1 MRNPVSEMFGKIRK
15 YLLRGLLLPV
25 ALLVLLPT
33 ALYVPAVQR
42 WACTRAEEYLSR
54 TLGMELSVERIR
66 LAFPLHLTVDRAVLR
81 DGGDTLLRCGR
92 LDVAIAPL
100 PLLRGELA
108 VRRLELSDL
117 GGRYTDSLAGMDARV
132 EVGNLALRI
141 ARINLRKHTLSLFRA
156 DLARAD
162 VALDL
167 GTSAESAPKADTAAA
182 PWRISIG
189 RFTVS
194 NTAFRMRTASG
205 GMELETTLADGT
217 VDGCEVDL
225 AASQVAVSR
234 LALDRGAYTCRLAAG
249 PAEDAE
255 PAAAVAESASP
266 AVPWQVRVERITL
279 RDNRMAYGTLGHRP
293 AAGFDP
299 EALELTGV
307 NLEVDSLW
315 NRGSDI
321 ALRLAGLS
329 FAERSGLAV
338 SDAAGR
344 FSMDSTGI
352 SLSGFRVATPRSQIA
367 AEAHAGAGIAALD
380 PLTPLS
386 ADVRMTLAAADLT
399 PWVVFPGTL
408 QNRLLSGQFSV
419 AGTLGNIPE
428 AALCLSIPDML
439 IINIS
444 GTAKNL
450 PDPKRAVASA
460 RFSGDLRNLDPL
472 RALLPDTALRRRIAL
487 PREMTLCGTAT
498 ADCGRVA
505 ADLLLSVAGGRLSAA
520 AGFDPASEAYRAELR
535 CDSFP
540 LGRFLPGDSL
550 GYVDLALEAE
560 GTGLDPLSER
570 ARAAVRAQIDRM
582 EFRGYDFGG
591 PELKA
596 SLSEGRLSGTVADR
610 NEALQL
616 ALALS
621 GTLSEESQEVRLQG
635 SVAGF
640 DLQRMGLVAEPI
652 GGSFLLDLRAAATV
666 AGSREARL
674 ELDSLTIRNGYRT
687 DRIRPT
693 SLTFGTDS
701 VSVRV
706 GAASGDLSFS
716 FASFVPLDSLAAR
729 ITRSAGRLDAQ
740 LHEGAFDMTA
750 LQEVLPPFTLRVDAG
765 RNNILNNFLKTK
777 QLAFK
782 ALHAAGDGGP
792 ETPAAL
798 HLQVEGLTTPGFV
811 LDSVAL
817 GVRQQG
823 RELEYGL
830 HIANGPGH
838 LDHLAQAALYGRIG
852 QHAGT
857 VRLLQRNRTGQTGFR
872 FGWDLVWN
880 DSLFRARMNPLD
892 PVFGAETWSVNAGN
906 YVEYDFDRRLSADLD
921 LHCGSRRF
929 AIRSLPAG
937 DTGIGGVQIDV
948 GGVDIG
954 AALGLLPSA
963 PPVGGTFGAD
973 LFVGLS
979 SDSLA
984 VRGDLSLDSLA
995 YRKQPFGDV
1004 ALGVR
1009 YGQGR
1014 DHRADAR
1021 LTLDGQEV
1029 LAAHGDYRAGREEP
1043 LDVLLTVP
1051 GLPLQRLDPFLPAE
1065 LLRLSG
1071 DLWARVHVGGD
1082 TGRPEIDG
1090 DLCFAATTVRVPM
1103 IGSTFRLAQD
1113 TIRLRNGLLRFDGYD
1128 LYAPNGAPM
1137 TIRGSV
1143 DLLAAGGATADLGL
1157 RASDFRFVDVARKA
1171 RTAVYG
1177 VASLNADLT
1186 ARGPLDALAV
1196 RGRVALLNGTEVG
1209 YVMQDAPMEV
1219 ENRPQQIV
1227 RFVSFSELDEEPLL
1241 EAPAK
1246 TARLGGMDV
1255 QLGIDIGNDVRAGVD
1270 LSADGSNRIDLEGGG
1285 SLTFTMNPLGDMNL
1299 SGKYVLSGGAVR
1311 YNPPVISPK
1320 NFRILPD
1327 GYVEWVGDVADPSF
1341 NITAVERVRASV
1353 STDGE
1358 QSRSVNFDI
1367 SIRISNTLNDL
1378 SVTFDLAAPDDLSMQ
1393 NALRSLTPEQRA
1405 MQAMNLLIYN
1415 TYNGPGTTAKVQA
1428 GNPLNAFIQKELN
1441 QWAQNSLKG
1450 VDLSF
1455 GIDSYDA
1462 DDPGGQ
1468 HTDYSYRLSKNLF
1481 SNRVRAVIGGKFST
1495 DSDPSEN
1502 LRENLI
1508 DDLSLEYLLT
1518 KSGNMYIRIFRHTDY
1533 EILEGEITQTGV
1545 GFVIRKRMSRLGDL
1559 FRSGRLKTKKNE
1571 THDESDGEHTQ
1582 Q

>member
-1 MRNPVSEMFGKIRK
+1 MSEMSRKILK
-15 YLLRGLLLPV
+15 YLLRGLLLLV
-25 ALLVLLPT
+25 ALLVLLP
-33 ALYVPAVQR
+33 ALLYVPGVQR
-42 WACTRAEEYLSR
+42 WACTRAEESLSR

-66 LAFPLHLTVDRAVLR
+66 LAFPLHLTVDQVVLR
-81 DGGDTLLRCGR
+81 DGGDTMLRCGR
-92 LDVAIAPL
+92 LEVAVAPL

-117 GGRYTDSLAGMDARV
+117 GGRYTDSLAGMDARGA
-132 EVGNLALRI
+132 VGDLALRMV
-141 ARINLRKHTLSLFRA
+141 RVDLRKQTLSVFRA

-167 GTSAESAPKADTAAA
+167 GPSMEPAQKADTAAA
-182 PWRISIG
+182 PPWRISVG
-189 RFTVS
+189 RFTLS
-194 NTAFRMRTASG
+194 NTAFRMRTAPG

-225 AASQVAVSR
+225 TASQVAVSR
-234 LALDRGAYTCRLAAG
+234 LALDRGAYVYRAAAG
-249 PAEDAE
+249 SPEDAE
-255 PAAAVAESASP
+255 PTVAAESASP
-266 AVPWQVRVERITL
+266 AVPWQVRVGRITL
-279 RDNRMAYGTLGHRP
+279 RDNRVAYGTSGHRP

-299 EALELTGV
+299 EALELTGL

-315 NRGSDI
+315 NRGGDM
-321 ALRLAGLS
+321 ALHLGALS
-329 FAERSGLAV
+329 FAERSGLVV
-338 SDAAGR
+338 SDVTGR
-344 FSMDSTGI
+344 FSMDRAGI

-367 AEAHAGAGIAALD
+367 AEAHAGAGVAALD

-386 ADVRMTLAAADLT
+386 ADVRMTLAAADLA
-399 PWVVFPGTL
+399 PWVVLPETL
-408 QNRLLSGQFSV
+408 RNRVLSGRLS
-419 AGTLGNIPE
+419 ASGTLGEIPE
-428 AALCLSIPDML
+428 AILDMSISDML
-439 IINIS
+439 KINIS
-444 GTAKNL
+444 GSVIN
-450 PDPKRAVASA
+450 PVDPGRAVASA
-460 RFSGDLRNLDPL
+460 RLSGDLQNLDPL
-472 RALLPDTALRRRIAL
+472 RTLLPDTALRRRLAVPRGMALRGRASADGGRIAA
-487 PREMTLCGTAT
+487 EA
-498 ADCGRVA
+498 
-505 ADLLLSVAGGRLSAA
+505 LLSVAGGRLSTA

-540 LGRFLPGDSL
+540 LGRFLPADSL
-550 GYVDLALEAE
+550 GCVDLALEAE
-560 GTGLDPLSER
+560 GAGFDPLSER
-570 ARAAVRAQIDRM
+570 TRATLRTQIDRM

-616 ALALS
+616 LLALNGKLS
-621 GTLSEESQEVRLQG
+621 GERQEVRLQG
-635 SVAGF
+635 SVGEF

-652 GGSFLLDLRAAATV
+652 GGSFRLDLRAAASA

-693 SLTFGTDS
+693 SLTFGADS
-701 VSVRV
+701 ASVRAA
-706 GAASGDLSFS
+706 AASGDLSLA
-716 FASFVPLDSLAAR
+716 FASSVPLDSLTVR
-729 ITRSAGRLDAQ
+729 FMRSANRLDVQ
-740 LHEGAFDMTA
+740 LHERAFDMEA

-765 RNNILNNFLKTK
+765 RNNILNNFLKTR
-777 QLAFK
+777 QLAFE
-782 ALHAAGDGGP
+782 ALHVAGGSGS
-792 ETPAAL
+792 ETPVAL
-798 HLQVEGLTTPGFV
+798 HLQVEGLTTAGFV

-817 GVRQQG
+817 GLRQQG

-830 HIANGPGH
+830 RIANGPGH
-838 LDHLAQAALYGRIG
+838 LDHLAEAALCGRIG

-857 VRLLQRNRTGQTGFR
+857 LHLLQRNRAGETGFR
-872 FGWDLVWN
+872 FGWELAWS

-892 PVFGAETWSVNAGN
+892 PVFGAETWSVNADN
-906 YVEYDFDRRLSADLD
+906 YVEYDFDRRISADLD
-921 LHCGSRRF
+921 LRCGSRRF

-937 DTGIGGVQIDV
+937 DDGIGGLQIDV

-954 AALGLLPSA
+954 AALGWLPSA

-984 VRGDLSLDSLA
+984 VRGDLSLDALA
-995 YRKQPFGDV
+995 YRKQSFGDV

-1021 LTLDGQEV
+1021 LTLDGREI
-1029 LAAHGDYRAGREEP
+1029 LAARGDYRAGREEP

-1051 GLPLQRLDPFLPAE
+1051 GLPLQRLEPFLPAE

-1082 TGRPEIDG
+1082 TGRPEMDG
-1090 DLCFAATTVRVPM
+1090 DLCFVATEVRVPM
-1103 IGSTFRLAQD
+1103 IGTTFRLAQD
-1113 TIRLRNGLLRFDGYD
+1113 TIRLRKGLLRFDDYD
-1128 LYAPNGAPM
+1128 LYAPNGAPL
-1137 TIRGSV
+1137 TIRGDV
-1143 DLLAAGGATADLGL
+1143 DLLAAGGPTADLGL

-1171 RTAVYG
+1171 RTEVYG

-1196 RGRVALLNGTEVG
+1196 RGRVALLNGTEVE

-1219 ENRPQQIV
+1219 KERPQQIV
-1227 RFVSFSELDEEPLL
+1227 RFVSFRELDEEPLL
-1241 EAPAK
+1241 EAPAR
-1246 TARLGGMDV
+1246 TARLGGMDIR
-1255 QLGIDIGNDVRAGVD
+1255 LGIDIGQDVRAGVD
-1270 LSADGSNRIDLEGGG
+1270 LSTDGSNRIDLEGGG

-1327 GYVEWVGDVADPSF
+1327 GYVEWVGNVADPSF

-1367 SIRISNTLNDL
+1367 SIRIRNTLNDL

-1393 NALRSLTPEQRA
+1393 NTLRSLTPEQRA

-1415 TYNGPGTTAKVQA
+1415 TYNGPGTTAKVQT

-1559 FRSGRLKTKKNE
+1559 FRSGRPKTKKNE
-1571 THDESDGEHTQ
+1571 THDESDGEHTRQ
-1582 Q
+1582 

>member
-1 MRNPVSEMFGKIRK
+1 MFGKILK
-15 YLLRGLLLPV
+15 YLLRGLLLV
-25 ALLVLLPT
+25 IVLLMLLPT

-54 TLGMELSVERIR
+54 TLGMELSVTRIR
-66 LAFPLHLTVDRAVLR
+66 LAFPLHLTVDRAVLC
-81 DGGDTLLRCGR
+81 DGRDTLLRCGR
-92 LDVAIAPL
+92 LDVRVAPL

-108 VRRLELSDL
+108 VRDLKISEL
-117 GGRYTDSLAGMDARV
+117 GVCYADSLAGMNARV
-132 EVGNLALRI
+132 EVGDLALRI
-141 ARINLRKHTLSLFRA
+141 ARIDLRKHALFLFRA

-167 GTSAESAPKADTAAA
+167 GPSAESAPKADTAAA
-182 PWRISIG
+182 QPWRISVG
-189 RFTVS
+189 RLTVS
-194 NTAFRMRTASG
+194 NTAFRMRTAPEG
-205 GMELETTLADGT
+205 TELETTLADGT

-234 LALDRGAYTCRLAAG
+234 LVLDRGAYAYRK
-249 PAEDAE
+249 
-255 PAAAVAESASP
+255 AAVPTEEADPSAAVSVESASP
-266 AVPWQVRVERITL
+266 AVPWQVRVGRIIL
-279 RDNRMAYGTLGHRP
+279 RNNNMAYGTLGHKP

-307 NLEVDSLW
+307 DLEIDSLW
-315 NRGSDI
+315 NRGGDI
-321 ALRLAGLS
+321 ALQLAGLS
-329 FAERSGLAV
+329 FAERSGLV
-338 SDAAGR
+338 VRDAAGR

-352 SLSGFRVATPRSQIA
+352 SLSGFRIATPRSEIG
-367 AEAHAGAGIAALD
+367 AELRAGAGLVSLD
-380 PLTPLS
+380 PSAPLAAEVHMS
-386 ADVRMTLAAADLT
+386 LAAADVE
-399 PWVVFPGTL
+399 PWIVLPRSLRSQV
-408 QNRLLSGQFSV
+408 LSGRFS
-419 AGTLGNIPE
+419 ASGTLGNIPE
-428 AALCLSIPDML
+428 AVLYLSIPDML
-439 IINIS
+439 RINIS
-444 GTAKNL
+444 GTAKDL
-450 PDPKRAVASA
+450 PDPKRTVTSA
-460 RFSGDLRNLDPL
+460 RLSGDLRNLDPL
-472 RALLPDTALRRRIAL
+472 RELLPDTALRRRIAL
-487 PREMTLCGTAT
+487 PREMTLRGTAT
-498 ADCGRVA
+498 ADRGRVA
-505 ADLLLSVAGGRLSAA
+505 ADLLLSVAGGTLSAA
-520 AGFDPASEAYRAELR
+520 AEFDPASDAYRAALR

-540 LGRFLPGDSL
+540 LGRFLPADSL
-550 GYVDLALEAE
+550 GCVDLALEAE
-560 GTGLDPLSER
+560 GAGFDPLSER
-570 ARAAVRAQIDRM
+570 TRATLRTQIDRM

-610 NEALQL
+610 NDALRL
-616 ALALS
+616 DMTFS
-621 GTLSEESQEVRLQG
+621 GNLSEERQEVCLQG
-635 SVAGF
+635 PVAGF
-640 DLQRMGLVAEPI
+640 DLQRMGLTAEPI
-652 GGSFLLDLRAAATV
+652 GGSFLLALRAAATV

-693 SLTFGTDS
+693 SLTFSTDS
-701 VSVRV
+701 VSVQA
-706 GAASGDLSFS
+706 GAASGDLSLA
-716 FASFVPLDSLAAR
+716 FASPVPLDSLTVR
-729 ITRSAGRLDAQ
+729 IMRSVGRLDAQ
-740 LHEGAFDMTA
+740 LHERTFDMAA
-750 LQEVLPPFTLRVDAG
+750 LQEVLPPFTLRVNAG
-765 RNNILNNFLKTK
+765 RNNILNNYLKTK
-777 QLAFK
+777 RLAFK
-782 ALHAAGDGGP
+782 VLRASGGSGP

-798 HLQVEGLTTPGFV
+798 RLQIEGLTTSGFV
-811 LDSVAL
+811 LDSVET
-817 GVRQQG
+817 GFRQQG
-823 RELEYGL
+823 SELEYGL
-830 HIANGPGH
+830 RIANGPGH

-857 VRLLQRNRTGQTGFR
+857 LRLLQRNRAGKIGFR
-872 FGWDLVWN
+872 FGWDFEWN
-880 DSLFRARMNPLD
+880 DSLFRARMSPLD
-892 PVFGAETWSVNAGN
+892 PVFGDEAWSVNAGN
-906 YVEYDFDRRLSADLD
+906 YVEYGFDRRLSADLD

-929 AIRSLPAG
+929 ALRSLPAT
-937 DTGIGGVQIDV
+937 DTGIGGLQIDV

-963 PPVGGTFGAD
+963 PPAGGTFGAD

-984 VRGDLSLDSLA
+984 VRGDLSLDSLT

-1014 DHRADAR
+1014 GHRADAR

-1029 LAAHGDYRAGREEP
+1029 LAARGDYRAERDEP
-1043 LDVLLTVP
+1043 LDVQLTVS
-1051 GLPLQRLDPFLPAE
+1051 GFPLQRIDPFLPAE

-1071 DLWARVHVGGD
+1071 DLWARVHLGGD
-1082 TGRPEIDG
+1082 TGHPGIDG
-1090 DLCFAATTVRVPM
+1090 ALCFAATKVRVPM
-1103 IGSTFRLAQD
+1103 IGSTFRLAED
-1113 TIRLRNGLLRFDGYD
+1113 TIRLRNGQLRFDDYA
-1128 LYAPNGAPM
+1128 LYAPNGAPL
-1137 TIRGSV
+1137 TIRGNV
-1143 DLLAAGGATADLGL
+1143 DFLAAGGATADLGL

-1171 RTAVYG
+1171 RTEVYG

-1209 YVMQDAPMEV
+1209 YVMQNAPMEV

-1270 LSADGSNRIDLEGGG
+1270 LSSDGSNRIDLEGGG
-1285 SLTFTMNPLGDMNL
+1285 SLTFTMNPLGDVNL
-1299 SGKYVLSGGAVR
+1299 SGKYLLSGGMVR
-1311 YNPPVISPK
+1311 YNPPVISQK
-1320 NFRILPD
+1320 NFKILPD
-1327 GYVEWVGDVADPSF
+1327 GYVEWVGDVADPAF

-1378 SVTFDLAAPDDLSMQ
+1378 SVTFDLSAPDDLSMQ

-1415 TYNGPGTTAKVQA
+1415 TYNGPGTTAKVQT

-1481 SNRVRAVIGGKFST
+1481 SNRIRAVIGGKFST

-1518 KSGNMYIRIFRHTDY
+1518 KSGNMYIRVFRHTGY

-1545 GFVIRKRMSRLGDL
+1545 GFVIRKRMARLGDL
-1559 FRSGRLKTKKNE
+1559 FRSGRPKTKKNE
-1571 THDESDGEHTQ
+1571 KHDESDGEHTRQ
-1582 Q
+1582 